1 MQSGGFWIEL
11 SLINLTNNCYF
22 VLIASMGILRNSVSS
37 IFDILQMKDLTF
49 IFWRDDI
56 FLLLLSLVI
65 IAIYFQLIF
74 PLRKTIIIWLTSRQ
88 NILQLGDV
96 IRLKIRRKNR
106 NRFSWSKAY
115 KYSLDLVTNS
125 YFYFVIFA

>member
-1 MQSGGFWIEL
+1 VQSGGFWIEL